1 MTRFTAYCTLL
12 SAFFLFG
19 CQSDE
24 DKESLIESKKGEVAS
39 EIQDTQTNNDV
50 LETEWRFFEGD
61 LGNMEQQVVIELG
74 FTGLSL
80 SGRYFYAR
88 QQKFLTLTGKLD
100 TLDTNNL
107 NIKLIESYK
116 GKVTGYLT
124 GRLREDGSLEG
135 NWFRTMDGEPEP
147 FIVSPISLSSEN
159 REQMLVSFWKY
170 ERPHTILT
178 HDGVS
183 NQPKAENAIDE
194 IMLSDIDARH
204 FAFYYNVLGPNYHV
218 GSVEGIAT
226 RVEDDYAIFKS
237 PEDGCMLSFKF
248 ENDSLFIEEE
258 EDCSFYRGIGVNFGN
273 RLKKVR

>member
-1 MTRFTAYCTLL
+1 MTRFAAYCTLL

-24 DKESLIESKKGEVAS
+24 DKEPLIESKKGKVAS

-50 LETEWRFFEGD
+50 PETEWRFFEGKF
-61 LGNMEQQVVIELG
+61 GNMEQQVVIELG

-124 GRLREDGSLEG
+124 GHLLEDGSLEG
-135 NWFRTMDGEPEP
+135 NWFRAKDADPEP
-147 FIVSPISLSSEN
+147 FNASPINLSLEN

-170 ERPHTILT
+170 ERPHTVLV

-183 NQPKAENAIDE
+183 NQPKEESTVDE
-194 IMLSDIDARH
+194 IMLSDIDDRH
-204 FAFYYNVLGPNYHV
+204 FAFYYNIVGANYHL

-237 PEDGCMLSFKF
+237 PEEDCMLSFKF
-248 ENDSLFIEEE
+248 ENDSLIIEEE